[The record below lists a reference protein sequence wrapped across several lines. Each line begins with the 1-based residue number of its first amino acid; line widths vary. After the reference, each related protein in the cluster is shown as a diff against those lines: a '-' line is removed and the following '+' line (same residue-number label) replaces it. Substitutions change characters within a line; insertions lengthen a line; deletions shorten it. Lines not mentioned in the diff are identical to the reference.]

1 MLILIAT
8 PRAGELAAFADAL
21 AGGTGAELSFADSW
35 ANVLATVKTLAPGFV
50 VLDEG
55 LDGGAPLDLARK
67 LLMVDA
73 MINVAVVSGLDAE
86 AFHEAS
92 EGLGI
97 LAAVPARPGGPDG
110 AALAQ
115 VFRRFLSE

>member
-8 PRAGELAAFADAL
+8 PRAVALSAFADAL
-21 AGGTGAELSFADSW
+21 AQDTGAELRFADSW
-35 ANVLATVKTLAPGFV
+35 PNVEATVRTLAPAFV

-55 LDGGAPLDLARK
+55 LEGGAPLDLARR
-67 LLMVDA
+67 LVMVDA
-73 MINVAVVSGLDAE
+73 MVNVAVVSGLGAE

-97 LAAVPARPGGPDG
+97 LAPVPLEPGAADG

-115 VFRRFLSE
+115 VFRRFL